1 MKIEKKRGKDT
12 FICIF
17 MLEYG
22 NRKYGE
28 KHQRK
33 EDRKQTANKSDMFQ
47 FHFFF
52 CPFFVTRLR
61 FFSVCSVVRFD
72 CSKVCFFVVRSAL

>member
-28 KHQRK
+28 KHQRTEGNK
-33 EDRKQTANKSDMFQ
+33 GIGNKSDGQ
-47 FHFFF
+47 S
-52 CPFFVTRLR
+52 VGQLR
-61 FFSVCSVVRFD
+61 PSLY
-72 CSKVCFFVVRSAL
+72 ALRQQE

>member
-33 EDRKQTANKSDMFQ
+33 EGNKWIGKKSDGQ
-47 FHFFF
+47 F
-52 CPFFVTRLR
+52 VGQLR
-61 FFSVCSVVRFD
+61 PSLY
-72 CSKVCFFVVRSAL
+72 ALRQQE

>member
-22 NRKYGE
+22 NRKYSE

-33 EDRKQTANKSDMFQ
+33 EGNKWLGKKSDVQ
-47 FHFFF
+47 S
-52 CPFFVTRLR
+52 VGQLR
-61 FFSVCSVVRFD
+61 PSLY
-72 CSKVCFFVVRSAL
+72 ALRQQE

>member
-33 EDRKQTANKSDMFQ
+33 EGNKWIGKKSDGQ
-47 FHFFF
+47 
-52 CPFFVTRLR
+52 
-61 FFSVCSVVRFD
+61 SVG
-72 CSKVCFFVVRSAL
+72 